1 MKCKRLVAG
10 ASMLMMFILGLSGCA
25 GAPTRGGTVSAQAQS
40 ATQQTTLTVFAAAS
54 LTDVFKELAQTFE
67 AQHPGITV
75 RFSFGGSSAIL
86 AQILQGA
93 PADVFASADEAKM
106 VTAQQK
112 GVVKSSAIFA
122 RNKLI
127 VVVPKANPAQIARFD
142 DVAKRGIRL
151 VLAQDGVPIA
161 EYTKQVLQKA
171 AATHGTAWRDQVLAN
186 LASREADVRASV
198 NRVVLG
204 DADATFCYVTDVT
217 PAIRDRVTIIPIPD
231 DLNIQAAYPIGVV
244 KSTSQPALA
253 QQWID
258 FVLGNAGQQTM
269 HKWGFQ

>member
-1 MKCKRLVAG
+1 MQCKRLVVYV
-10 ASMLMMFILGLSGCA
+10 SMVVLLTLGLSGCA
-25 GAPTRGGTVSAQAQS
+25 GAPTQGGTVSAQEQS
-40 ATQQTTLTVFAAAS
+40 ATQQSTLTVFAAAS
-54 LTDVFKELAQTFE
+54 LTDVFKELAQAFE
-67 AQHPGITV
+67 AQHPGVTV
-75 RFSFGGSSAIL
+75 RFSFGGSSSIL

-106 VTAQQK
+106 VTAQEK
-112 GVVKSSAIFA
+112 GVVESSAIFA

-127 VVVPKANPAQIARFD
+127 VIVPKTNPAQIERFD
-142 DVAKRGIRL
+142 DVAKNGIRL

-171 AATHGTAWRDQVLAN
+171 AATHGTSWSDQVLAN

-217 PAIRDRVTIIPIPD
+217 PAIRDRVTVIPIPD
-231 DLNIQAAYPIGVV
+231 DLNIQATYPIAVV
-244 KSTSQPALA
+244 KATPNAALA

-258 FVLGNAGQQTM
+258 FVLEDAAQQTM
-269 HKWGFQ
+269 RKWGFQ